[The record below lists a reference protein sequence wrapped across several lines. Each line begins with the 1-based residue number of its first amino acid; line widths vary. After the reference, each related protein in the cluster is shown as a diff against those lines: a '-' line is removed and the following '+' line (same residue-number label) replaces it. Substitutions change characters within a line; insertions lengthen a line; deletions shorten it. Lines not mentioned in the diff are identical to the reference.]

1 MAEIARNSVLQ
12 SSFDPCVKAPP
23 PPPPRNLPSP
33 LLTSLSFD
41 PCVQAH
47 WVGEQYRLPGVAGND
62 IARTNLPNMR
72 CLYRHYTLNAEL
84 ALVGTCAAM
93 AASLPSP
100 AISKVEPT
108 V

>member
-12 SSFDPCVKAPP
+12 SSFDPCVKAY
-23 PPPPRNLPSP
+23 
-33 LLTSLSFD
+33 
-41 PCVQAH
+41 
-47 WVGEQYRLPGVAGND
+47 WIGESYRERGVAGND
-62 IARTNLPNMR
+62 ITRTNLPNMR
-72 CLYRHYTLNAEL
+72 CLYRHSTLNAEL
-84 ALVGTCAAM
+84 TLVGTCAAM